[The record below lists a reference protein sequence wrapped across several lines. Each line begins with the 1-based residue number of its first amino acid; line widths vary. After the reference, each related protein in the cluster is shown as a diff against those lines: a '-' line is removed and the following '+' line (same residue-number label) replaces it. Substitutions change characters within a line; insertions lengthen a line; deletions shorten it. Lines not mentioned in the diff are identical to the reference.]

1 MPPADLLLR
10 TRAFSLAVLEF
21 CRTLPH
27 TDEAREEAGQL
38 RRAANGLRSNY
49 RAARKGRSRKEFA
62 AKLGTASEEATDSI
76 LQQLGIRESWHQRV
90 KTLESLGPAIQRAD
104 QRELEITR
112 KTSECE
118 PVCRTSYQETTLASC
133 C

>member
-1 MPPADLLLR
+1 MAPADLLLR

-27 TDEAREEAGQL
+27 TDEAREAAGQL

-62 AKLGTASEEATDSI
+62 AKLGTASEEADESVDWLEYLRDGRI
-76 LQQLGIRESWHQRV
+76 KHDPALLQEA
-90 KTLESLGPAIQRAD
+90 T
-104 QRELEITR
+104 ELAKIMATAY
-112 KTSECE
+112 
-118 PVCRTSYQETTLASC
+118 RTSKRNNEGNASRT
-133 C
+133 

>member
-1 MPPADLLLR
+1 MPSPDLLLR

-27 TDEAREEAGQL
+27 TDEAREAAGQL

-62 AKLGTASEEATDSI
+62 AKLGTASEEADESVDWLEYLRDGRI
-76 LQQLGIRESWHQRV
+76 KHDPALLQEA
-90 KTLESLGPAIQRAD
+90 T
-104 QRELEITR
+104 ELAKIMA
-112 KTSECE
+112 KAY
-118 PVCRTSYQETTLASC
+118 RTSKRHNEGNASST
-133 C
+133 